1 MVTRSSNDLTV
12 IEIASSALA
21 QARTLSE
28 IKDIR
33 DKAEAVRKY
42 AQSAALGLN
51 AQNKAAEVKLRAER
65 KAGELLARLP
75 LRGGDR
81 KSNNRMDCLKLE
93 DLGISQNQSTRWQLQ
108 ARLPEREFEE
118 YLRST
123 RDSGREISTTG
134 MLRLARQ
141 NSTNGDVKR
150 GVVIDAKEGKSHATT
165 NGHTYNLLDDRD
177 PLLRICDG
185 LTELSHHR
193 GLLGQLLEPL
203 YTGKEADLLPAQRRV
218 LGHLLREMQIVI
230 EELQHLSQQ
239 RQMNG
244 VAPKRRVLRPYSDRA
259 SSELFNCKP
268 TS

>member
-1 MVTRSSNDLTV
+1 MVTRSSNDLIA

-21 QARTLSE
+21 QATTLHE

-51 AQNKAAEVKLRAER
+51 AQNQAAEVKLRAER

-81 KSNNRMDCLKLE
+81 KSNSRLDCLKLD

-123 RDSGREISTTG
+123 RDSGREISTAD

-141 NSTNGDVKR
+141 ISTNDDVKH
-150 GVVIDAKEGKSHATT
+150 GVVIDAKEGKSLAAT
-165 NGHTYNLLDDRD
+165 NGHTCNLLDDRD
-177 PLLRICDG
+177 PLLRIGNG

-193 GLLGQLLEPL
+193 GLLAQLLEPL
-203 YTGKEADLLPAQRRV
+203 YTDKKADLLPAQRRV
-218 LGHLLREMQIVI
+218 LGHLLREMQISI
-230 EELQHLSQQ
+230 EELQRLSQQ
-239 RQMNG
+239 CQMNG
-244 VAPKRRVLRPYSDRA
+244 VAPRR
-259 SSELFNCKP
+259 
-268 TS
+268 